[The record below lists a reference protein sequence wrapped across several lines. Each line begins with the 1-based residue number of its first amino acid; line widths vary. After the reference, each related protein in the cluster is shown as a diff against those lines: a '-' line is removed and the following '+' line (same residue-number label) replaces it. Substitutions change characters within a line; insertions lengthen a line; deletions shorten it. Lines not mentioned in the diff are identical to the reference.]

1 MRRTPGE
8 HAPNAKNRSSKQL
21 VGLTKVKP
29 FYKSLSNDAL
39 AEYKTKGAQ
48 QERERRAKKRAKKN
62 PEQTV

>member
-1 MRRTPGE
+1 MRRILGD

-29 FYKSLSNDAL
+29 FYKSLSNAAL
-39 AEYKTKGAQ
+39 AEYRTNGAQ
-48 QERERRAKKRAKKN
+48 QERERRAKKRAKKS